1 VIHVILL
8 NKQYFPA
15 TQKNK
20 SGKTQLREN
29 VGIFSL
35 FGKKDQKDRQQT
47 TSADKDV
54 ARAKRKV
61 TNTVQPGDAS
71 KAAGRS
77 TTVKRDAQTA
87 RATALKIDA
96 IESEMSSE
104 FVTLTT
110 ITQTGN
116 TVRGAPPAPAPA
128 NAASS
133 TKKPAPPASDKPRPN
148 ARKAAP
154 PLAGQTAGQTLQ
166 PLSAGSGTTTE
177 LLLDGTSTVGDIATP
192 SSEGAAAIEEAAI
205 LYANGQ
211 TGLVEQMLQAAIAED
226 MLGDVTQKA
235 WWMLFDLY
243 QVTGKQQEF
252 ERLSIEYANKF
263 ETSPPTWTG
272 NSKQETPKSTA
283 ASGAAPIV
291 SFSGKLDGDSVKLT
305 DRLRKLAETQRT
317 LRLEFTRVTE
327 VAPAGCRLLLDVLKT
342 LQKSGH
348 DLVLAGASELLDKVR
363 AILEVGRR
371 EDTEDGWLLLLEL
384 LQLLNRE
391 KEFEEI
397 SIDYCVTF
405 EVSPPAFV
413 APKSKIT
420 TAQAEAPANAAPAQD
435 CFTMPALIEGRID
448 NLIVAIAAYA
458 DEHEPAIVDCAQLAR
473 VDFNAAGRLLT
484 GLAPFCGNGKAVIEF
499 HHVNHLV
506 AELLNVIGL
515 KDIVRILPR
524 KN

>member
-1 VIHVILL
+1 
-8 NKQYFPA
+8 
-15 TQKNK
+15 
-20 SGKTQLREN
+20 

-47 TSADKDV
+47 ISADKDV
-54 ARAKRKV
+54 ARAKRNAA
-61 TNTVQPGDAS
+61 NTVQPGDAG

-77 TTVKRDAQTA
+77 NTVKRDAQTA

-110 ITQTGN
+110 TTQTGN

-128 NAASS
+128 APSA
-133 TKKPAPPASDKPRPN
+133 KKPIPPALAKPDPD
-148 ARKAAP
+148 ARKAAL
-154 PLAGQTAGQTLQ
+154 PLAGQTLQ
-166 PLSAGSGTTTE
+166 PLSVGSASTTE
-177 LLLDGTSTVGDIATP
+177 LLLDGTSTVEDIAAP
-192 SSEGAAAIEEAAI
+192 SSEAAAAIEEAAI

-226 MLGDVTQKA
+226 MLGGVTQKA

-272 NSKQETPKSTA
+272 NNKQETPKATTT
-283 ASGAAPIV
+283 SGAAPIV
-291 SFSGKLDGDSVKLT
+291 SFSGKLNGDCVKLT

-327 VAPAGCRLLLDVLKT
+327 VDAAGCRLLLDVLKT

-348 DLVLAGASELLDKVR
+348 DLVLVGASDLLDKVH

-371 EDTEDGWLLLLEL
+371 DDTEDGWLLLLEL

-391 KEFEEI
+391 KEFEET

-420 TAQAEAPANAAPAQD
+420 TAQAETPTTTAPAQD
-435 CFTMPALIEGRID
+435 CFMMPALIEGRID

-458 DEHEPAIVDCAQLAR
+458 DEHEPAIIDCAQLAR

>member
-1 VIHVILL
+1 
-8 NKQYFPA
+8 
-15 TQKNK
+15 
-20 SGKTQLREN
+20 

-47 TSADKDV
+47 ISADKDA
-54 ARAKRKV
+54 ARAKRNG
-61 TNTVQPGDAS
+61 TNTVQSGAVSKSAS
-71 KAAGRS
+71 RS
-77 TTVKRDAQTA
+77 STVKRDAQTA

-104 FVTLTT
+104 FVNLTT
-110 ITQTGN
+110 ITRTGN
-116 TVRGAPPAPAPA
+116 TVHGTPPATAPAPA
-128 NAASS
+128 ALSA
-133 TKKPAPPASDKPRPN
+133 KKPAPPAPAKPHPD
-148 ARKAAP
+148 ARKVAV
-154 PLAGQTAGQTLQ
+154 PLAGQTLQ
-166 PLSAGSGTTTE
+166 PLSTTSGTTTE
-177 LLLDGTSTVGDIATP
+177 LLLDGTSTVEDIASP

-211 TGLVEQMLQAAIAED
+211 AGLVEQMLQAAIAED
-226 MLGDVTQKA
+226 MLGGVTQKA

-272 NSKQETPKSTA
+272 NNKQEAPKSTA
-283 ASGAAPIV
+283 TSGAAPIV
-291 SFSGKLDGDSVKLT
+291 SFSGKLDGGCVKLT
-305 DRLRKLAETQRT
+305 DRMRKLAETQRA
-317 LRLEFTRVTE
+317 LRLEFARVTE
-327 VAPAGCRLLLDVLKT
+327 VDPAGCRLLLDVLKT

-348 DLVLAGASELLDKVR
+348 DLVLVGASELLDKVH

-371 EDTEDGWLLLLEL
+371 DDTEDGWLLLLEL

-391 KEFEEI
+391 KEFEET

-458 DEHEPAIVDCAQLAR
+458 DEHEPAIIDCAQLTR
-473 VDFNAAGRLLT
+473 IDFNAAGRLLT

-515 KDIVRILPR
+515 QDIVRILPH